1 MEFKDRNVLLVDDS
15 IVRGTTSREI
25 VTMAREAGA
34 KKVHFASCAPPITHA
49 HIYGIDL
56 ASPTELVAHNRDS
69 KLIADHIGAD
79 TVIYQSLE
87 DLKQA
92 CIDAA
97 HETGSTG
104 APQNFE
110 VGVFCGSY
118 ITPVGA
124 GYFEH
129 LERLRGEG
137 RKHKMMAQARQ
148 AVAQGT
154 AEEVQVQMAA
164 KGVVVNGAGQVVPA
178 TNGASDALRP
188 PLNGSRTDNRYS
200 SASHEDGEPTD
211 TQDISLHNLND
222 YQ

>member
-1 MEFKDRNVLLVDDS
+1 
-15 IVRGTTSREI
+15 VRRWW
-25 VTMAREAGA
+25 
-34 KKVHFASCAPPITHA
+34 
-49 HIYGIDL
+49 
-56 ASPTELVAHNRDS
+56 RD
-69 KLIADHIGAD
+69 
-79 TVIYQSLE
+79 

-97 HETGSTG
+97 YETGSAE
-104 APQNFE
+104 APKNFE

-129 LERLRGEG
+129 LEQVRGEG
-137 RKHKMMAQARQ
+137 RKHKVMAQARK

-164 KGVVVNGAGQVVPA
+164 KGVVVNGEGQVVPA
-178 TNGASDALRP
+178 TNGDSEVPLPR
-188 PLNGSRTDNRYS
+188 LNGKGPDNRVPPVS
-200 SASHEDGEPTD
+200 PEDGEPTD

-222 YQ
+222 Y